1 MLPKLRAA
9 FFAQPGSDPPAQ
21 PVRDWLRALPK
32 NARVEIGG
40 DIQSVQ
46 FGWPLGLPLVKH
58 LQGDLWEVRTSLD
71 NRIAR
76 VIFAVESETMY
87 LLHGFLK
94 TTRKTPPRD
103 LRLAEKRWKMIKP
116 QDVKMH
122 SLLERKSKSRS
133 S

>member
-1 MLPKLRAA
+1 M
-9 FFAQPGSDPPAQ
+9 
-21 PVRDWLRALPK
+21 
-32 NARVEIGG
+32 EIGG

-46 FGWPLGLPLVKH
+46 FGWPLGLPLVRH

-87 LLHGFLK
+87 LLHGFIK

-122 SLLERKSKSRS
+122 SLLERKLKSRGS
-133 S
+133 